1 MIVPPPRIAPPAAA
15 PAEPPPSDDGGTDA
29 ARATAPAV
37 GTLSESAT
45 IALYET
51 KLRVSAQLD
60 AERRRTI
67 ARLEDQLAALV
78 SEKTALE
85 QALARTRERAR
96 AMAAA
101 LDGRFGPET

>member
-1 MIVPPPRIAPPAAA
+1 MIVHPQRGPSPDAAPTEAPPS
-15 PAEPPPSDDGGTDA
+15 SDDET
-29 ARATAPAV
+29 PASRPAM
-37 GTLSESAT
+37 GALSDSAT

-67 ARLEDQLAALV
+67 ARLEDQLAALAA
-78 SEKTALE
+78 EKSALE

-96 AMAAA
+96 VMAAA